1 VARSTAE
8 IKSLIVW
15 AVALALA
22 GIVLLWWAYLARGA
36 LLIIYVSWLLALG
49 FSPLVRVIERQK
61 ILPIGSKRFP
71 RWLAILILYS
81 TILGFLTLVGFL
93 AVPPLVAQ
101 ARSLAIALPDMFDK
115 AQTYLIEHGWLHER
129 ITLRQAVEHAP
140 GGQAVGTVAGAMVNV
155 VGGIFAVITTLILTF
170 YLLIDAD
177 TLRKTFVRL
186 FPVERRAQVE
196 AATRDIM
203 VKVSAWM
210 TGQLLMGALIGVT
223 AGIGLWAMGVPY
235 FSVLALISGIGEL
248 IPVLG
253 PILSSIPAI
262 LIAATIS
269 YKLAIFVAL
278 FFVVQQQIESHVLVP
293 KIMSR
298 QVGVSPVV
306 VISSL
311 LIGGQL
317 LGILGAL
324 LAIPTAAVV
333 LVVLSEITG
342 EGGSK
347 EIEGSK
353 EGRRVEGGV

>member
-1 VARSTAE
+1 MAKSTPE
-8 IKSLIVW
+8 LKSLIVW
-15 AVALALA
+15 AVAVSLA
-22 GIVLLWWAYLARGA
+22 GIVLVWWAYLARGA
-36 LLIIYVSWLLALG
+36 LLIIYVSWLFALG
-49 FSPLVRVIERQK
+49 LSPLVRVIERQK

-71 RWLAILILYS
+71 RWFAILILYL

-93 AVPPLVAQ
+93 AIPPLVAQ
-101 ARSLAIALPDMFDK
+101 ARSLAAALPEMFEK
-115 AQTYLIEHGWLHER
+115 AQAYLIDHGWLRER

-155 VGGIFAVITTLILTF
+155 VGGIFAIITTLILTF
-170 YLLIDAD
+170 YMLIDAD
-177 TLRKTFVRL
+177 NLRLGFLRL
-186 FPVERRAQVE
+186 FPADRRAQAE

-203 VKVSAWM
+203 LKVSAWM
-210 TGQLLMGALIGVT
+210 TGQLLMGGLIGLT
-223 AGIGLWAMGVPY
+223 TLAALWLMGIPY
-235 FSVLALISGIGEL
+235 FSVLALVSGIGEL

-278 FFVVQQQIESHVLVP
+278 FFVVQQQFESHVIVP

-298 QVGVSPVV
+298 QVGVSPVI

-317 LGILGAL
+317 LGILGAV

-333 LVVLSEITG
+333 LVVFAELTG
-342 EGGSK
+342 EGNSR
-347 EIEGSK
+347 S
-353 EGRRVEGGV
+353 